1 LIVCAVGADEVL
13 SLEGNVRGDR
23 AVKQGRPA
31 PMTMPTVERA
41 YALARSGQY
50 RDFNLLKDRLKADGC
65 RAVDALLAA
74 RSIRGHL
81 EAICAASF
89 KPDQTE

>member
-1 LIVCAVGADEVL
+1 MSTL
-13 SLEGNVRGDR
+13 
-23 AVKQGRPA
+23 
-31 PMTMPTVERA
+31 ERA

-50 RDFNLLKDRLKADGC
+50 SDVDRLKDRLKADGC

-81 EAICAASF
+81 AAICAATFQS
-89 KPDQTE
+89 PPSE

>member
-1 LIVCAVGADEVL
+1 M
-13 SLEGNVRGDR
+13 S
-23 AVKQGRPA
+23 
-31 PMTMPTVERA
+31 TVERA
-41 YALARSGQY
+41 YVLARSGKFRSLPQ
-50 RDFNLLKDRLKADGC
+50 LKERLKADGC

-89 KPDQTE
+89 KPAEPAHSESEQPTP